1 MDAQETPEAL
11 SHAMEGTGVITGA
24 SAREH
29 IANAV
34 DEIAEVD
41 RVFKEATARWQ
52 RVEGSKL
59 VLHLVESGDVTLADI
74 GPLLFLA
81 GQRLRAAQRDDLH
94 PLRLSCLVNLEKARI
109 RAVNSRLASAKSCG
123 PPSPK

>member
-24 SAREH
+24 GEH
-29 IANAV
+29 IENAV

-41 RVFKEATARWQ
+41 RVVKEATARWQ

-74 GPLLFLA
+74 GPLLCLA
-81 GQRLRAAQRDDLH
+81 GQRLRAAQRDDLY
-94 PLRLSCLVNLEKARI
+94 PLRLSCLVDLEKARI
-109 RAVNSRLASAKSCG
+109 RAVELG
-123 PPSPK
+123 